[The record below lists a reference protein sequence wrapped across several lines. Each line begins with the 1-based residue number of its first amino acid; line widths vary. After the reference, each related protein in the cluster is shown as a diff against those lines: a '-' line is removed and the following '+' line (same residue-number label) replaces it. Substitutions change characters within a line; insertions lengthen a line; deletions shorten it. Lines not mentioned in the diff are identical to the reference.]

1 MSRKASNIFDLL
13 KKFSLFLDPQYL
25 NPASLTDPA
34 IHDAD
39 EFKILEQSMDHV
51 GLSGEERADIF
62 RVVASVLHL
71 GNIAFEEN
79 SRDKK
84 GEVGGCGSTTLPS
97 L

>member
-1 MSRKASNIFDLL
+1 MNRQISHILELL
-13 KKFSLFLDPQYL
+13 KFHSFLDPQYL

-39 EFKILEQSMDHV
+39 EFKVLEQSMDHV
-51 GLSGEERADIF
+51 GLSGEEKADIF

-84 GEVGGCGSTTLPS
+84 GEVGWVGGCGST
-97 L
+97 

>member
-1 MSRKASNIFDLL
+1 MSHIFELL
-13 KKFSLFLDPQYL
+13 KIRNCHSFLDPQYL

-39 EFKILEQSMDHV
+39 EFKVLEQSMDHV
-51 GLSGEERADIF
+51 GLSGEEKADIF

-84 GEVGGCGSTTLPS
+84 GEVWWVGVA
-97 L
+97 

>member
-1 MSRKASNIFDLL
+1 MLTRAVSF
-13 KKFSLFLDPQYL
+13 FSPQYL

-34 IHDAD
+34 IHDAE
-39 EFKILEQSMDHV
+39 EFKVLEQSMDHV
-51 GLSGEERADIF
+51 GLSGEEKADIF

-84 GEVGGCGSTTLPS
+84 GEVGFSKYAHLNRYMLENPCS